1 MPRTNS
7 SANLDEIMRAAVTP
21 VVERA
26 SAAIARAVAEMV
38 EERLSRELARP
49 KKRETQPRG
58 RRGAASRPR
67 HNVEMTEWKADRRAR
82 RVPTFVI
89 EATQLD
95 TKKKIVAK
103 FGEGATFHRGKPLPA
118 PKKDS
123 HQVGAA
129 SGDVN
134 AARVVRAKPPRIR
147 KVSGG

>member
-1 MPRTNS
+1 MPRTSS
-7 SANLDEIMRAAVTP
+7 SANLDEIMGAAVDP

-26 SAAIARAVAEMV
+26 SAAIARAVAGMV

-49 KKRETQPRG
+49 KKRELQPRG
-58 RRGAASRPR
+58 RRAGASRPR
-67 HNVEMTEWKADRRAR
+67 RNVEMTEWKADRHAR

-118 PKKDS
+118 PRKDS
-123 HQVGAA
+123 HQVGVAP
-129 SGDVN
+129 GDVN
-134 AARVVRAKPPRIR
+134 AARLVRAKPPRIR
-147 KVSGG
+147 KASGG